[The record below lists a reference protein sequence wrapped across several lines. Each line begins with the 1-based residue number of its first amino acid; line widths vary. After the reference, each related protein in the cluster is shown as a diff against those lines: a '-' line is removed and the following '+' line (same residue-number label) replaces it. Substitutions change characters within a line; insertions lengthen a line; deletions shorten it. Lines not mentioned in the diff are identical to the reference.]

1 MYYSLILI
9 FLCIPLYFSHF
20 LAPFGVGWLSI
31 DTITI
36 PFQIFISD
44 HSSFER
50 QKVFLFFLLIFIALI
65 EWFFFHTKS
74 LLVTIRKYG
83 IIFLILAIIPFFS
96 QWINWSSF
104 SLDFYLGWYEKH
116 HGYIFF
122 VGILLYVVLL
132 LSHSISH
139 LKWYL
144 FYSFL
149 SAIVVAGIAIGE
161 YLWWVWDIYGRSE
174 MMLSYTG
181 RSSSTLGNPN
191 YLAGFLVM
199 YIPIIYFY
207 FRKYRSIS
215 WLLFLVGIGF
225 LLAIFTTGSYIALFI
240 ILMLGIWYQIRFIL
254 HTWSIASQLLLYFG
268 IITICIYI
276 WWQMIDETKLLSL
289 ESRFI
294 LMKEVASSLLQSHY
308 AMITGFWPD
317 SILTYFTEY
326 RSVSVNSYF
335 PQNMLIDSSHN
346 ALLDIWYQY
355 GVIPIFCI
363 FLGFWKHRSQLVSS
377 IGIAYVIGIT
387 FLFFNVFVL
396 IHILLLALFAII
408 LLKEYQ
414 QIHEDPIKKSK

>member
-9 FLCIPLYFSHF
+9 FLLVPLYFSHVF
-20 LAPFGVGWLSI
+20 TPFWIPWSSI
-31 DTITI
+31 DSIVY
-36 PFQIFISD
+36 PLQIFISD

-50 QKVFLFFLLIFIALI
+50 QKVFLFLLLIIIAVA
-65 EWFFFHTKS
+65 EWFLFHTKS
-74 LLVTIRKYG
+74 LIESIKKYG
-83 IIFLILAIIPFFS
+83 YIFLILASIPLVS
-96 QWINWSSF
+96 IWISWDALGTN
-104 SLDFYLGWYEKH
+104 FYSWGYEKH

-122 VGILLYVVLL
+122 IWILIYILLLM
-132 LSHSISH
+132 SHSLEH
-139 LKWYL
+139 LKQYV

-149 SAIVVAGIAIGE
+149 SAIIVAGIAIGE
-161 YLWWVWDIYGRSE
+161 NLGWIWDIYGRSE
-174 MMLSYTG
+174 MISSYTG
-181 RSSSTLGNPN
+181 RSSSTLWNPN
-191 YLAGFLVM
+191 YLAWFLLI
-199 YIPIIYFY
+199 YLPIIYFY
-207 FRKYRSIS
+207 LRKYRSIS
-215 WLLFLVGIGF
+215 WLIFLVGIWF
-225 LLAIFTTGSYIALFI
+225 IYAIYTTGSYIALFVTV
-240 ILMLGIWYQIRFIL
+240 LLFIWYQIRFIL
-254 HTWSIASQLLLYFG
+254 HTWSIASQMLLYFG
-268 IITICIYI
+268 IVTICIYI
-276 WWQMIDETKLLSL
+276 WWQIIDETKLLSL

-294 LMKEVASSLLQSHY
+294 LMKEAVSSLLQSHY

-363 FLGFWKHRSQLVSS
+363 FLGLWKHRSQLVSS

-396 IHILLLALFAII
+396 MHILLLALFAII

-414 QIHEDPIKKSK
+414 QIHEDSIKKSK